1 MHTNICSLQANTE
14 KLEILLHEL
23 EFKFDVISLTETWNP
38 EQKIHNFNPKIL
50 DGYNEY
56 IGTTGT
62 NCQRRLWF
70 LYKQRLKLY

>member
-1 MHTNICSLQANTE
+1 MHTNICSLQANIE
-14 KLEILLHEL
+14 NLEILLHEL

-38 EQKIHNFNPKIL
+38 EEKIHNFNPKLL

-62 NCQRRLWF
+62 TAKGGCCFYYSNS
-70 LYKQRLKLY
+70 